1 MTRSVAFACLSALIL
16 AAGGCGG
23 DESGGG
29 AEATQD
35 EQGEQADQDKQA
47 LKVGDETTLKGLDDG
62 SMKVRVI
69 RIEDPL
75 PLPPAKGLLQEK
87 PRPGRRFVG
96 VHVRLTNLAD
106 KPYGDAPLN
115 GSRLVTDVK
124 DGANPTILL
133 GGKCKSKDGTK
144 LRMKAGATKKL
155 CLPFQARKK
164 AKVTAF
170 EFTLDSGHGPES
182 AKWSL
187 P

>member
-1 MTRSVAFACLSALIL
+1 MRYAAAACVCALIL
-16 AAGGCGG
+16 SGCGG
-23 DESGGG
+23 DESEGTGGG
-29 AEATQD
+29 AKPAK
-35 EQGEQADQDKQA
+35 QDKQA
-47 LKVGDETTLKGLDDG
+47 LKVGDETTLKGLDDA

-69 RIEDPL
+69 RIQDPL

-96 VHVRLTNLAD
+96 VHVRLTNLTD

-133 GGKCKSKDGTK
+133 GGRCKSRDGTK
-144 LRMKAGATKKL
+144 LRMKGGATKKI

-182 AKWSL
+182 AKWS